1 MKQRL
6 DSYVLQKQYA
16 RTRSQAENLIKLGNV
31 EVNGTVIKKSGYQ
44 VSQADKVRVH
54 KSQQYVSRA
63 ALKLESAMRA
73 HPIDFSKKTVLDVG
87 SSTGGFTDYVLQH
100 GAQKVIAVD
109 VGSNQLH
116 PSLRQDPRID
126 LHEKTDIRDFKSNL
140 KVDIAL
146 IDVSFISILK
156 IIKAVRRLSQPDTIV
171 IAMVKPQFEADGPDQ
186 LNNGVVKNSR
196 YRRAILQ
203 NFERKIKD
211 YCRIISAVDSAVPGE
226 KGNVERFY
234 TLKFIR

>member
-6 DSYVLQKQYA
+6 DTYVLQKQYA
-16 RTRSQAENLIKLGNV
+16 RTRSQAENLIKLGSV
-31 EVNGTVIKKSGYQ
+31 EVNGVVIKKSGYQ
-44 VSQADKVRVH
+44 VSQVDKVSVR

-73 HPIDFSKKTVLDVG
+73 HPFDFNKKTVLDVG

-100 GAQKVIAVD
+100 GAKKVIAID
-109 VGSNQLH
+109 VGSAQLH
-116 PSLRQDPRID
+116 PSLRQDERID
-126 LHEKTDIRDFKSNL
+126 LHEKTDIRDFKT
-140 KVDIAL
+140 KQAIDVVL

-156 IIKAVRRLSQPDTIV
+156 IIKAVRRLSQPGTVV
-171 IAMVKPQFEADGPDQ
+171 IAMVKPQFEAASQDQ
-186 LNNGVVKNSR
+186 LNKGVVKNSR

-203 NFERKIKD
+203 NFEHKIKE
-211 YCRIISAVDSAVPGE
+211 YCQIISAVDSAVAGE